1 MAAAIAGKASVGPDE
16 ADTIG
21 VCWPGTPSS
30 ARGSVVM
37 SFVDFRSSHTGVK
50 TCRLLCSMVKE
61 NTETEVGA
69 MEKEIVLASWGQS
82 CTLSASRYY
91 TGRGFVKRQVKR
103 VLTNLFELGLLSS
116 QTIVWPYNYSTVS
129 GKHEAVLGSD
139 YTFDE
144 FLFGLMSKAGIK

>member
-1 MAAAIAGKASVGPDE
+1 
-16 ADTIG
+16 
-21 VCWPGTPSS
+21 
-30 ARGSVVM
+30 
-37 SFVDFRSSHTGVK
+37 
-50 TCRLLCSMVKE
+50 
-61 NTETEVGA
+61 
-69 MEKEIVLASWGQS
+69 MEKEIVLANKLGPKLYIVCEPVLHRTWI
-82 CTLSASRYY
+82 CE
-91 TGRGFVKRQVKR
+91 KRQVKR